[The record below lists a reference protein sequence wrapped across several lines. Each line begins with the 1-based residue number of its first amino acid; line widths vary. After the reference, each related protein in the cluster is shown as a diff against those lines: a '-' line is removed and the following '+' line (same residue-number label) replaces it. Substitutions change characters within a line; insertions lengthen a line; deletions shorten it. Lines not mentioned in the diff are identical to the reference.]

1 MGLGPACP
9 LPRGQGF
16 GTSLDR
22 PGGGRS
28 LGEAEAPHPPLGR
41 LAPQRL
47 SEAPPAIW
55 CPSGELQGLAGSH
68 AALGEA
74 HLFTG
79 HCLFQDLQWL
89 RVHGLSPADSSAT
102 VTSTA
107 ARPGRSLCFVRSVLI
122 LVPLP
127 ISLSSPPSVGVPSCA
142 WDPMRHLLLL
152 HFPQPR
158 HPSLALGAGSTFLP
172 TVSST
177 VARAWCSNTPRLQ
190 PQTRA
195 MRWPNTGFQSTG
207 GVWEAM
213 SSWGQLGD
221 TSRARLL

>member
-9 LPRGQGF
+9 RPRDQGF

-28 LGEAEAPHPPLGR
+28 LGVAETPHPPLGR

-47 SEAPPAIW
+47 SEAPPATW
-55 CPSGELQGLAGSH
+55 CPSGELQGLAGSQ

-74 HLFTG
+74 HLLTG

-89 RVHGLSPADSSAT
+89 RVHGLSPAVSSAT

-107 ARPGRSLCFVRSVLI
+107 ARPGRSLCFVHSVLI

-127 ISLSSPPSVGVPSCA
+127 IPLSSPPSVGVPSCS
-142 WDPMRHLLLL
+142 WDPMRHIL
-152 HFPQPR
+152 QPR
-158 HPSLALGAGSTFLP
+158 HPSRALGGWFHLP
-172 TVSST
+172 
-177 VARAWCSNTPRLQ
+177 AHCELH
-190 PQTRA
+190 
-195 MRWPNTGFQSTG
+195 
-207 GVWEAM
+207 
-213 SSWGQLGD
+213 
-221 TSRARLL
+221 